1 MGYLNPSGHHHI
13 DIDVGGESI
22 LANLLRKTIGAFNT
36 SSSVDMQSSNKRRWP
51 CLVFLW
57 DIEKSKNSFHQL
69 SPVCGVLIL
78 HILLFAIINKS
89 VHTVLTVRLS
99 S

>member
-1 MGYLNPSGHHHI
+1 MGYLNPSGNHHI

-51 CLVFLW
+51 CIEFLW
-57 DIEKSKNSFHQL
+57 DIKKKTLFHQL
-69 SPVCGVLIL
+69 SPVM
-78 HILLFAIINKS
+78 F
-89 VHTVLTVRLS
+89 
-99 S
+99 